1 MPEGCLRACDPDAD
15 AAFVLPRPCA
25 ILGAPDHSFDPT
37 IWMPMTLTPSSAKV
51 AVSIVS
57 YGTAD
62 LIAEALPA
70 LLAELSGFAVWDVAI
85 VDNASPDND
94 ADRMEAHLA
103 KIDDPRVHLVRSPVN
118 GGFAAGNNVALNA
131 FKALDWTPDCVL
143 LLNPDAEIRPGAI
156 REMVRVMA
164 SAPRIGVVGAV
175 LENEDG
181 TTWTAAFNFP
191 SMVGEFVRGVGLGPL
206 MRRWPVMAAQADGA
220 TAPVKVDWVSGAA
233 MLVRQ
238 EMIDDIGGMDE
249 DYFLYFEEIDYM
261 LQAAREGWETWH
273 APAANVLHVAGASTG
288 IVGGLPKAGRM
299 PAYWFQ
305 SWRRYFSKNHGWLY
319 ATVAAAMKL
328 AGLGIGAAVRM
339 LRGRRGRLSP
349 GFVPEFTRRCLFGL
363 GGAR

>member
-1 MPEGCLRACDPDAD
+1 
-15 AAFVLPRPCA
+15 
-25 ILGAPDHSFDPT
+25 
-37 IWMPMTLTPSSAKV
+37 MTLTSSSAKV

-70 LLAELSGFAVWDVAI
+70 LLAELSGFAAWAVAI

-103 KIDDPRVHLVRSPVN
+103 KLSDPRVHLVRSPVN
-118 GGFAAGNNVALNA
+118 GGFSAGNNVAFKA
-131 FKALDWTPDCVL
+131 FKTLDWTPDCVL

-156 REMVRVMA
+156 HEMVRVMM

-181 TTWTAAFNFP
+181 STWTAAFNFP
-191 SMVGEFVRGVGLGPL
+191 SLMGEFVRGVGLGAI
-206 MRRWPVMAAQADGA
+206 MRRWPVMAVQADGA

-233 MLVRQ
+233 MLIRQ
-238 EMIDDIGGMDE
+238 EVIDDIGGMDE
-249 DYFLYFEEIDYM
+249 VYFLYFEEIDYM
-261 LQAAREGWETWH
+261 LQAARAGWQTWH
-273 APAANVLHVAGASTG
+273 APAAKVLHVAGASTG

-305 SWRRYFSKNHGWLY
+305 SWRRYFEKNHGSVY
-319 ATVAAAMKL
+319 AVGSALVKL
-328 AGLGIGAAVRM
+328 KGLGLGAVLRRV
-339 LRGRRGRLSP
+339 RGRPGRMPP
-349 GFVPEFTRRCLFGL
+349 GFVRDFTRRCLL
-363 GGAR
+363 GVDKAR

>member
-1 MPEGCLRACDPDAD
+1 MHAN
-15 AAFVLPRPCA
+15 
-25 ILGAPDHSFDPT
+25 
-37 IWMPMTLTPSSAKV
+37 PSSAKV

-70 LLAELSGFAVWDVAI
+70 LLAELSGFAAWDVAI

-118 GGFAAGNNVALNA
+118 RGFAAGNNVAFNA

-143 LLNPDAEIRPGAI
+143 LLNPDAEIRSGAI
-156 REMVRVMA
+156 HELVRVMA
-164 SAPRIGVVGAV
+164 TAPRIGVVGAV

-181 TTWTAAFNFP
+181 STWTAAFNFP
-191 SMVGEFVRGVGLGPL
+191 SLMGEFVRGVGLGPL

-249 DYFLYFEEIDYM
+249 EYFLYFEEIDYM
-261 LQAAREGWETWH
+261 LQAARAGWETWH
-273 APAANVLHVAGASTG
+273 APAAMVLHVAGAATG
-288 IVGGLPKAGRM
+288 LGDGTAREGRM
-299 PAYWFQ
+299 PTYWFQ
-305 SWRRYFSKNHGWLY
+305 SWCRYFEKNHGAVY
-319 ATVAAAMKL
+319 ARAAAAMKL
-328 AGLGIGAAVRM
+328 AGLGLGTLQRR
-339 LRGRRGRLSP
+339 LRGRKGLMAQDFAADFTQNCLIGRGNAPR
-349 GFVPEFTRRCLFGL
+349 
-363 GGAR
+363 